1 MSTFA
6 MSNKNSIIMNK
17 ENYRKIN
24 EPINSNLY
32 SVQDK
37 EYKWGVIDENDNIV
51 VEFGKYAWIDGF
63 QNGLAKVISHKDNTS
78 PSVIMVYDLEAGKE
92 IKERR
97 AEQGIIN
104 EKGEEVLPLEYNIW
118 KFYGK
123 DFPTIKAFKGG
134 AEYKFSFEQLNPNC
148 IEDDDVINDD
158 YDDCESNHYEEFAGT
173 YSQDVAGFSDEDIYD
188 AFDGDP
194 EAYWNID

>member
-1 MSTFA
+1 
-6 MSNKNSIIMNK
+6 MNK
-17 ENYRKIN
+17 ENYRRIN
-24 EPINSNLY
+24 EPINSTLY
-32 SVQDK
+32 SVQNQ
-37 EYKWGVIDENDNIV
+37 EYKWGVVDYNDNIV

-63 QNGLAKVISHKDNTS
+63 HNGLAKVKGHNDNVCGTWK
-78 PSVIMVYDLEAGKE
+78 PIDLDAPDGKAKE
-92 IKERR
+92 I

-123 DFPTIKAFKGG
+123 DFPTIKAFKGD

-158 YDDCESNHYEEFAGT
+158 YDDCESHHYEEFAGT
-173 YSQDVAGFSDEDIYD
+173 YAQDVVGFSDEDIYD